1 MISENKIQYVSIQIV
16 RGIAALLIVLFH
28 SHIAVDMMPGD
39 HKVNIPFAYSRGHW
53 AVYLFF
59 VVSGFIITHVT
70 SGEKFKIRPFLAKRI
85 IRIYPIWWLS
95 FIFAL
100 MGLYIFNV
108 SFAYGTPFDMESYI
122 KSFLLLPS
130 VVKPI
135 NSVGWTLIYEVLF
148 YLVSALVLIRYNHKI
163 LMLTILSLFGIGA
176 ILYSISPSHTWLVN
190 PLGHHLF
197 SQFQLLFATGIA
209 LYLYQDKLSW
219 IHPAMAL
226 ILSMATLASVIY
238 APSAA
243 LGNGELYFVVFGV
256 SLASSLLI
264 VSLLNSEKRGWL
276 RSQNKA
282 IANPVSI
289 MNAIGNCSF
298 SLYLFHWG
306 IFTIV
311 GSKAT
316 QAYLGLPAW
325 SVELWRFG
333 WIAVSIAIALL
344 MYRFFES
351 PISRHGGRIIRNS
364 RLFS

>member
-1 MISENKIQYVSIQIV
+1 M
-16 RGIAALLIVLFH
+16 LIVLFH
-28 SHIAVDMMPGD
+28 SHIAIDMMPD
-39 HKVNIPFAYSRGHW
+39 DYKVNIPFAYSRGHW

-70 SGEKFKIRPFLAKRI
+70 SGEKFKTRTFLAKRI

-100 MGLYIFNV
+100 VGLYIFNV
-108 SFAYGTPFDMESYI
+108 SFAYGTPFDTESYI
-122 KSFLLLPS
+122 KSLLLLPS

-148 YLVSALVLIRYNHKI
+148 YLVSALVLIRYSHKI

-176 ILYSISPSHTWLVN
+176 ILYSISPNHPWLVN
-190 PLGHHLF
+190 PIGHHLF
-197 SQFQLLFATGIA
+197 SQFQLLFASGIA

-219 IHPAMAL
+219 IHPAIALTFSIATMAG
-226 ILSMATLASVIY
+226 VIY
-238 APSAA
+238 APSAS
-243 LGNGELYFVVFGV
+243 LGNGELYFTVIGV
-256 SLASSLLI
+256 SLASCLLI
-264 VSLLNSEKRGWL
+264 ISLLNSEKRGWL
-276 RSQNKA
+276 QIKRNA
-282 IANPVSI
+282 VATPVSI

-306 IFTIV
+306 VFTIV
-311 GSKAT
+311 GSKAI
-316 QAYLGLPAW
+316 QAYLGLPEW

-333 WIAVSIAIALL
+333 WIAVSIAIAML

-351 PISRHGGRIIRNS
+351 PISRRGGRIIRSS